1 MNHARRLPQR
11 FSLQVVKGVR
21 LLHRSVL
28 HTCTY
33 IIRIISLLA
42 IYIVGVEW
50 PLGKS
55 VRRSMIE
62 SKVACA
68 F

>member
-33 IIRIISLLA
+33 IIHIMSLLA
-42 IYIVGVEW
+42 IYQ
-50 PLGKS
+50 P
-55 VRRSMIE
+55 VRLA
-62 SKVACA
+62 VACRKRS
-68 F
+68 